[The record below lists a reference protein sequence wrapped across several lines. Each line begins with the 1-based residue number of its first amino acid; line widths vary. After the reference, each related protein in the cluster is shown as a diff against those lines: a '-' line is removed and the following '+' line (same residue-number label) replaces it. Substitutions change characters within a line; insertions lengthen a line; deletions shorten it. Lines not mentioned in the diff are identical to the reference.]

1 MLDDM
6 NALSR
11 LSLLLFLSL
20 AVGLLTFITP
30 AAEAAP
36 RAPNFHIN
44 KKTRL
49 SDYRGRVVYLDFWA
63 SWCTPC
69 QESFP
74 WLRRTQRRYRK
85 LGLRVIT
92 VNLDKDRKQAR
103 AFLRRYR
110 ANFPVVYDPR
120 GRIAIRYGVKAMP
133 SSYLIDRRG
142 RIVKVHW
149 GFRESGT
156 AKLEARIRRLL
167 KQR

>member
-1 MLDDM
+1 MLGDM

-20 AVGLLTFITP
+20 AVGLLTFIP
-30 AAEAAP
+30 QAEAAP

-74 WLRRTQRRYRK
+74 WLRRMQSRYRK

-149 GFRESGT
+149 GFRESDT